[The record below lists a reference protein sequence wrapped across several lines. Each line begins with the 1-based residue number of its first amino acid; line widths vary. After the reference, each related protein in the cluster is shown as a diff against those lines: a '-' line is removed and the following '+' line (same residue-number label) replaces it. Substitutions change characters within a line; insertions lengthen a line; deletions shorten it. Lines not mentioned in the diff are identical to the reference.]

1 MLLANY
7 NIQEFVTEQ
16 INSFLAEDELD
27 FSNYKTLILNKSPI
41 PIVHSTIV
49 TTLNNSKK
57 SDQIEVQKAL
67 EKQTYKNQLAEDE
80 KQKKNGHSAS
90 LKDEELKERLTR
102 ELNHIPTLERSFTT
116 ECALLNHQLIRL
128 LEAVHHHEPSV
139 NKIPK
144 PISINKYTHEIEDLR
159 KSILDYETKIQTI
172 IEQRKNAQ
180 MKLQEIETRTEQR
193 LEHQK
198 KRTRREQ
205 ARVGYLSTG
214 EGIQET
220 LSSKNRTLL
229 SNSITDQYKAL
240 EKKCAELI
248 QETEQI
254 NFAWFLEQLPSHL
267 AVTKKLTA
275 PEIDALKTILKL
287 MKQHLLY
294 EQQSVSTLD
303 SLSKKKQSISLQLI
317 KLQGLKVKLNTVRE
331 DNPSLT
337 STNQH
342 LITLNEKLAISLDHN
357 SNLRVRLGTPSLLLF
372 ALTLIFTI
380 PLILT
385 INGVIPFFI
394 APALLFTLVAAP
406 PAILLIATLVC
417 GIAAIVYSFKADSNE
432 SEIKMNKKTIENNTN
447 LIGRNDKSQQ
457 ALQTTSIPNLEVQ
470 IKKNESLRDYL
481 EISQE
486 KIHILSKQTFK
497 QATKIQPIL
506 HSLPP
511 FLGAKNN
518 QSKIHEDPELDDAKE
533 EIVAVNCVS

>member
-80 KQKKNGHSAS
+80 KQKINDHSAS

-159 KSILDYETKIQTI
+159 KSILDYQTKIQTI

-193 LEHQK
+193 LEHQQQ
-198 KRTRREQ
+198 RTRREQ

-240 EKKCAELI
+240 DKKCAELI

-331 DNPSLT
+331 DNPNLT

-432 SEIKMNKKTIENNTN
+432 SEIKMNKQTIENNTN

-457 ALQTTSIPNLEVQ
+457 ALQTTTIPNLEVQ

-481 EISQE
+481 EVSQE

-497 QATKIQPIL
+497 QVTEIQPLL
-506 HSLPP
+506 HSLSP
-511 FLGAKNN
+511 FLGAKSN